1 VASELRETWLVV
13 QHAVGDAASHACRN
27 ATTKQRQ
34 RSALWEQNLQRFD
47 KKLHPRV
54 FFNGQQGNDFRAGS
68 DHNRN
73 GSSSRGI
80 HDEIASATSLWLD
93 LQLDQPLL
101 VIKDT
106 IIHLSNLFFKFD
118 LILKYIIKFG
128 RHRIHQ
134 VEDAGS

>member
-13 QHAVGDAASHACRN
+13 QHAVGDAASHVCRN

-34 RSALWEQNLQRFD
+34 RLALWEKNLQRFD

-68 DHNRN
+68 DHNCN

-80 HDEIASATSLWLD
+80 HDEIASVTSLLLD
-93 LQLDQPLL
+93 L
-101 VIKDT
+101 
-106 IIHLSNLFFKFD
+106 
-118 LILKYIIKFG
+118 
-128 RHRIHQ
+128 
-134 VEDAGS
+134 